1 MKTAKVRR
9 SSGWSYSNTI
19 RLQAEATSKGS
30 VRSASRALGARSVSA
45 TVALGQGS
53 ASLRHVTGT
62 SDNPTALG
70 LPDVQRGARAGLLYG
85 LGAYTMWG
93 VFPLYFHALSDVAPG
108 IILCHRI
115 AWSVLF
121 LGLVVSLRGEWNA
134 IRPILRRRRNILLL
148 AAGSVLIALN
158 WLIFIYAVVSRQVV
172 ETSLGYFIN
181 PLLSVALGV
190 IFLRERL
197 RAWQWLAVVIA
208 GVAVANLA
216 LRGARFPWIAVS
228 LAFTFGFY
236 GLVRKTVDINS
247 LHGLLVETALLFPVA
262 VGVLAF
268 LPARATPA
276 PNLGILSL
284 SGIITAVPL
293 LMFGVALRRL
303 KLSTIGFLQY
313 IGPTLQLLVAIV
325 LFHEPLDH
333 VKLTS
338 FAVCWLGIAVYS
350 ADSLLSRQPQ
360 QIADEPE

>member
-1 MKTAKVRR
+1 MTGKLDPPTA
-9 SSGWSYSNTI
+9 
-19 RLQAEATSKGS
+19 QAEAK
-30 VRSASRALGARSVSA
+30 ALAGRRSV
-45 TVALGQGS
+45 
-53 ASLRHVTGT
+53 
-62 SDNPTALG
+62 
-70 LPDVQRGARAGLLYG
+70 RAGLFYG
-85 LGAYTMWG
+85 VGAYSMWG
-93 VFPLYFHALSDVAPG
+93 VFPLYFHALSHVAPL

-121 LGLVVSLRGEWNA
+121 LGLIVSIRGEWNA
-134 IRPILRRRRNILLL
+134 IRPILGSRRNVLLL
-148 AAGSVLIALN
+148 SAGSVLIALN

-197 RAWQWLAVVIA
+197 RAWQWLAVLIA

-216 LRGARFPWIAVS
+216 LRGAGFPWIAVS

-262 VGVLAF
+262 LGLLA
-268 LPARATPA
+268 LVPA
-276 PNLGILSL
+276 PATAAATLGILSL
-284 SGIITAVPL
+284 SGVITAVPL

-313 IGPTLQLLVAIV
+313 IGPTGQLLVALV
-325 LFHEPLDH
+325 VFHEPLDR
-333 VKLTS
+333 VQLTS
-338 FAVCWLGIAVYS
+338 FAACWLGIAVYT
-350 ADSLLSRQPQ
+350 ADSVLARQPQ
-360 QIADEPE
+360 APADEPE